1 MQRRSDAM
9 QIFELLR
16 QYRYT
21 PDGTL
26 EAALEQLPLN
36 DEEEYEDPIQE
47 KEEDK
52 QGDTYDANKQKR

>member
-21 PDGTL
+21 PDGSL
-26 EAALEQLPLN
+26 EAALEQLPLD

-52 QGDTYDANKQKR
+52 QGDT